1 MNIWVEFYK
10 YSDNRRNTHAQMKE
24 SANWVPPDPN
34 IISRRFFDK
43 MVDAKVFAKRME
55 EDGNMVSIKR
65 EGAGLGNFDRFKDL

>member
-1 MNIWVEFYK
+1 
-10 YSDNRRNTHAQMKE
+10 MKE
-24 SANWVPPDPN
+24 SAKWVPPDPN

-65 EGAGLGNFDRFKDL
+65 DGVGLGNFDRFKDL

>member
-1 MNIWVEFYK
+1 MNIRVEFYK

-43 MVDAKVFAKRME
+43 MADAKVFAKRME

-65 EGAGLGNFDRFKDL
+65 DGSLL

>member
-10 YSDNRRNTHAQMKE
+10 YSDNRWNTHAQMKE

-34 IISRRFFDK
+34 IIRKRFFDK
-43 MVDAKVFAKRME
+43 MAAARVFAKRME

-65 EGAGLGNFDRFKDL
+65 DGAGLGNFDRFKDL

>member
-55 EDGNMVSIKR
+55 DDRNMVSIKR
-65 EGAGLGNFDRFKDL
+65 DGAGLGNFDRFKDL

>member
-1 MNIWVEFYK
+1 
-10 YSDNRRNTHAQMKE
+10 MKE

-65 EGAGLGNFDRFKDL
+65 DGAGLGNFDRFKDL

>member
-10 YSDNRRNTHAQMKE
+10 YSDDRKNYYEIHTQMKE
-24 SANWVPPDPN
+24 SLQMGFTPDPS

-43 MVDAKVFAKRME
+43 MSIFKEKKRME

-65 EGAGLGNFDRFKDL
+65 DGFR